1 MGLTGSEGDYATVTV
16 TVQAPGQLITK
27 AVGEGQDAENLVFAV
42 FDEEGNELEALRQ
55 GDWRKGQ
62 PELIF
67 DNSAKPTVVVK
78 TTLVRGKQYTFVCW
92 AQNKEADC
100 YDFTNM
106 KEITVDYA
114 NTVAQNEKRDAFYA
128 AVLSDIVVD
137 NFKQEITLKRPF
149 AQINVGTADIQ
160 AAELAGLEVQNL
172 YSTMTVQN
180 VANKLHT
187 FVGAKAGDKD
197 GDGMVSGSETVTF
210 ALAPAVSKS
219 TFDGSSAAADHEWLT
234 INAEGYQNKVYG
246 WLSMNYFLVN
256 DGDLQGNGSVDGTD
270 QVTTDVTFKVYE
282 GDALELCS
290 YDVVNVPVQRNY
302 RSHII
307 GNVLTAQGT
316 LTVIIEPAF
325 LNPDYV
331 VNIWDGISTKEPA
344 SNAEGTEYYVME
356 ASELAWVAAQVNSGA
371 DSFEGKTIVLS
382 ADIDLVSQVWTPIG
396 TAENPFK
403 GNIVGAKTA
412 TKAAEDTPVTVYG
425 LKIDFTEGP
434 AGLVGCTDAAVKN
447 IILDEPKVEGES
459 YVGALAGKVLANGSV
474 ESCTVNGGSVEGN
487 YCVGG
492 VVAYAEGLVKA
503 NTVDGTAVAG
513 KAVEGKPSL
522 TGGKVGLIAGAANAD
537 NIKDNHIDN
546 ATIEAAD
553 AATAGVVVG
562 YVTEGTLNPKD
573 NTYNH
578 ENITLNGEVVAP
590 AEFKFNV
597 TADET
602 AFAVEGGE
610 LTINVE
616 ANVAWTV
623 TASEGLVDVEE
634 GEGNAVITV
643 TAPANELTEEV
654 LYTVV
659 VATEEDVETKEY
671 EIIFTQAVAAPEFV
685 AATVAEFLAAVEDD
699 TVYELTGMIT
709 SVTNTTYGNFYLKD
723 STGEVLIYGLCSPE
737 GEQKYWAA
745 SGAKVGD
752 SITVRTV
759 RTSYNGTAQGKNA
772 LFVELKPFVAQ
783 ASEWGVVGDL
793 TGWGVNDINMVTT
806 WHTENLFVAY
816 NVEINSGAFKIRA
829 NNKWDDAKNYGLET
843 AGSIYADSYYT
854 VITSGGS
861 QNITPMEYGT
871 YDVYFDLTNKRV
883 ALMTPGKEYSDAKDG
898 GAPVVVVAGLKDH
911 SWGMIGNFDGSNW
924 TTDVEM
930 VVEGDWAVAKNVT
943 LAEGNAFKF
952 RADGAWTLS
961 YGAGCNVVADEEY
974 VTYNNGGDMKFTGEA
989 GAYDIYFSLID
1000 AKFYMEKHVEKTEYT
1015 AILTFDDKAKRTN
1028 YTTTQQ
1034 VWEENGIIFTNDK
1047 YKSTN
1052 NVADYANPARF
1063 YKGSSLTVAVEGEI
1077 TEIVFDCS
1085 SSSYATELKNS
1096 IGDIDIVSSDKEV
1109 TVTFAESVSSFEV
1122 AQLTAQVRLDAITVT
1137 YLK

>member
-344 SNAEGTEYYVME
+344 SNAEGTEYYIME

-474 ESCTVNGGSVEGN
+474 ENCTVNGGSVEGN

-623 TASEGLVDVEE
+623 TASEDLAVDVEE

-643 TAPANELTEEV
+643 TALANELTEEV
-654 LYTVV
+654 SYTVV

-671 EIIFTQAVAAPEFV
+671 EITFTQAAAAPEFV
-685 AATVAEFLAAVEDD
+685 AATVAEFLAADEDD

-723 STGEVLIYGLCSPE
+723 ATGEVLIYGLCSPE

-783 ASEWGVVGDL
+783 ASEWGIVGDL
-793 TGWGVNDINMVTT
+793 TGWGADDINMVTT

-816 NVEINSGAFKIRA
+816 NVEINSGAFKVRA

-911 SWGMIGNFDGSNW
+911 SWGMIGSFADSDW

-943 LAEGNAFKF
+943 LANGNAFKF

-961 YGAGCNVVADEEY
+961 YGAGCGVVADEEY
-974 VTYNNGGDMKFTGEA
+974 VTYNNGGNMNFTGES
-989 GAYDIYFSLID
+989 GAYNIYFSLID
-1000 AKFYMEKHVEKTEYT
+1000 AKFYMKECSAAVTKEITMSDLRYENAAEVTEVKDEDLTLKFDKGKASTAPAYYTSGESVRLYQNGATLTVSANGKTIKSIE
-1015 AILTFDDKAKRTN
+1015 LTFASNHYYIAPDCGEFTEEAAVRTWTGSASEVKF
-1028 YTTTQQ
+1028 TTT
-1034 VWEENGIIFTNDK
+1034 GTDK
-1047 YKSTN
+1047 NHRAY
-1052 NVADYANPARF
+1052 
-1063 YKGSSLTVAVEGEI
+1063 
-1077 TEIVFDCS
+1077 
-1085 SSSYATELKNS
+1085 
-1096 IGDIDIVSSDKEV
+1096 VSK
-1109 TVTFAESVSSFEV
+1109 
-1122 AQLTAQVRLDAITVT
+1122 IKVT
-1137 YLK
+1137 YE